1 MRRTFIVHHPKSEDH
16 EDVEDDNITHHS
28 FMIIPLE
35 LIFVQIVGRHGN
47 CTFIASD
54 SFSFIVSY
62 GYLFA
67 GHVIIDNFSFA
78 NVEIYIGIL
87 GSLAFASVFID
98 ILASTCIVEGFNV
111 ILGNVIIAIAEC
123 DEKKC
128 DTDIETN
135 HKWSA

>member
-1 MRRTFIVHHPKSEDH
+1 
-16 EDVEDDNITHHS
+16 
-28 FMIIPLE
+28 MIIPLE

-78 NVEIYIGIL
+78 NVE
-87 GSLAFASVFID
+87 VFIAP
-98 ILASTCIVEGFNV
+98 ASLRASMSSSATSSSPSPN
-111 ILGNVIIAIAEC
+111 AMR
-123 DEKKC
+123 KKC